1 MSDPSQPNIL
11 LVVLDAVRL
20 DYAKSHAPNL
30 RSLGEDGTWFENAI
44 APATWSQ
51 PSHASLFV
59 GEYPHEH
66 GVTKP
71 TQSRAPADLTEVLG
85 ERGYD
90 THGVSG
96 NGFTSPLWEFD
107 EPFDTFRYTQTPEP
121 FVSGMDTYSFLQN
134 RLEEM
139 TKRSLI
145 AETSLACLSHDR
157 PVRSVANLCSV
168 GVNALARNSIRPL
181 TRIPHPI
188 FAPTLP
194 DTYSA
199 EKNTRRIEQLIKSGA
214 NGDDPFFVFTNY
226 MDAHRPYTPPPTLQ
240 EKHLGE
246 ELPKA
251 ELHRLNEEVAA
262 PWSFMRLLQEEE
274 IDRDDVEKLR
284 GLYAASVEFV
294 DSHVGRLLT
303 ALEEEGVRDET
314 LIVVTADHGEN
325 LGETDSMG
333 RRRFGHEASI
343 SDVLARV
350 PLVIQHP
357 ALDRDE
363 SGGYVSLKD
372 LYSFVSSASD
382 PRIEMKDVDVEDLH
396 SARVSCQYPALGDR
410 SFYDRYPE
418 IDRSYLRHR
427 VAMDSVAVYEDN
439 WRLVAESDGTRIAER
454 DGRRTDVEDVPADLI
469 EAAGTV
475 LEELGGLNEGSTSAR
490 TSARLEDLGYL

>member
-1 MSDPSQPNIL
+1 MSEPSRPNIL

-20 DYAKSHAPNL
+20 DFAKSHAPYL
-30 RSLGEDGTWFENAI
+30 RSLGEEGAWFENAI

-51 PSHASLFV
+51 PSHTSLFV
-59 GEYPHEH
+59 GEDPHEH

-71 TQSRAPADLTEVLG
+71 SQSRAPADLVEVLS

-121 FVSGMDTYSFLQN
+121 FVSGMDTYTFLQN
-134 RLEEM
+134 RREE
-139 TKRSLI
+139 TSKHSLI
-145 AETSLACLSHDR
+145 VETSLACLSHDR

-168 GVNALARNSIRPL
+168 GVNALARNSLGPL

-199 EKNTRRIEQLIKSGA
+199 EKNTRRIEELIKSGA
-214 NGDDPFFVFTNY
+214 KSDDPFFVFTNY

-246 ELPKA
+246 ELSKA

-262 PWSFMRLLQEEE
+262 PWSFVRLRQEEE
-274 IDRDDVEKLR
+274 VDRDDVEQLR
-284 GLYAASVEFV
+284 ELYAASVEYV
-294 DSHVGRLLT
+294 DRHLGRLLKT
-303 ALEEEGVRDET
+303 LEEEGVRDET

-333 RRRFGHEASI
+333 RCRFGHEASI

-357 ALDRDE
+357 ALDSDD
-363 SGGYVSLKD
+363 SGEYVSLKD
-372 LYSFVSSASD
+372 LYTLVTSISD
-382 PRIEMKDVDVEDLH
+382 PDTEMRAVNIGDLH
-396 SARVSCQYPALGDR
+396 SDRVTCQYPALGDS
-410 SFYDRYPE
+410 SFYDRYPD
-418 IDRSYLRHR
+418 IDRSYLQQR
-427 VAMDSVAVYEDN
+427 VTMDSVAVYEDN
-439 WRLVAESDGTRIAER
+439 WRVVAESDGTRLAER
-454 DGRRTDVEDVPADLI
+454 DGQRTDIGEVSGDVL
-469 EAAGTV
+469 EAAEIV
-475 LEELGGLNEGSTSAR
+475 LEELGRMNEDSASAKTS
-490 TSARLEDLGYL
+490 SRLEDLGYL